1 MKLENRNEIVTRVL
15 VIKFSESFW
24 CCLFFLIFHWE
35 VSYVSNISLW
45 WKIVKL
51 WSSCENLTV
60 WNYTKY
66 SSSADLYIHKPVQ
79 AKLLIMVE
87 IFSRAFWLALLSN
100 IWLFSRYV
108 KSYDRVFFI
117 TVAPLKVLS
126 VRLYSKSDQKS
137 SKCENF

>member
-35 VSYVSNISLW
+35 VSYVSNISLR

-66 SSSADLYIHKPVQ
+66 SSSADLYIQKPVQ

-87 IFSRAFWLALLSN
+87 IFSRAWAKPEPRALLSN

-117 TVAPLKVLS
+117 TVAPLKVSDYIVNRIKKVLS
-126 VRLYSKSDQKS
+126 
-137 SKCENF
+137 